1 MTGKAKING
10 AVKGRG
16 IVNGGVRCVGG
27 GATRGRGR
35 GAGKLDNQQNG
46 RGATRGGVATIGRG
60 AGRGGGEGTGGPFV
74 SMYQHYVLI
83 FSWNNALQRTWSV
96 HFGWK
101 VLPKCQLLVSI

>member
-1 MTGKAKING
+1 MAESDASVEARLEGEAEAPENLTTNRTEG
-10 AVKGRG
+10 
-16 IVNGGVRCVGG
+16 
-27 GATRGRGR
+27 
-35 GAGKLDNQQNG
+35 
-46 RGATRGGVATIGRG
+46 GATRGGVATIGRG